1 MKTIGSSTVKC
12 TVRAGIHS
20 RPVGPVAPM
29 CSENLWPR
37 SWRLTSHKITQ
48 RHRNSV
54 DPGGTVVDFQQPP
67 RTLSISSTISAWLAK
82 NPAFIRIEGKLL
94 AYARPNTSAPTTPS
108 SPPKTRRASSFSL
121 NRFHVVAC
129 VLALVEKVANGRE
142 SLWRC
147 QPDRESAANP
157 SGCQVGC
164 PPFLEAPKAQIINA
178 FRRHT
183 MHPACRWGA
192 VEWFRPYSPHRSR
205 RTGSRILDTRGLPQ
219 RTMVGM
225 SKKLIEDR
233 A

>member
-1 MKTIGSSTVKC
+1 MKC

-20 RPVGPVAPM
+20 RPVGPVASM

-94 AYARPNTSAPTTPS
+94 AYARPNTS
-108 SPPKTRRASSFSL
+108 PPRRHHRPRRRLGALLRSASTGSMSL
-121 NRFHVVAC
+121 
-129 VLALVEKVANGRE
+129 LVFLPWSRR
-142 SLWRC
+142 SLTEGN
-147 QPDRESAANP
+147 PFGGANP
-157 SGCQVGC
+157 TENRRLIRRDARLAALHSWRRQKRRSLMLFAATQCIRHAVGG
-164 PPFLEAPKAQIINA
+164 
-178 FRRHT
+178 
-183 MHPACRWGA
+183 RWNG
-192 VEWFRPYSPHRSR
+192 FRPYSPHRSR